1 MSSGYFPG
9 RLVGPVRALA
19 QAFTLPTTSVPHR
32 ARSGAISKAIR
43 ARSTPRTCRPSANRE
58 ATKAGNPPTCLAL
71 VGAVINE
78 DASCPLGLSRPEIAF
93 PSAHP
98 DEAQTVEIDVAV
110 MALPDV
116 PEQHRLAEAVVR
128 GLGEGAWA
136 RNSAAAIVEPVAH
149 NVPVGSFGH
158 KVLRSRLT
166 PLAAFGL
173 RIGPDETIDVFSAFP
188 SRADI
193 SLHRTR

>member
-1 MSSGYFPG
+1 
-9 RLVGPVRALA
+9 
-19 QAFTLPTTSVPHR
+19 
-32 ARSGAISKAIR
+32 
-43 ARSTPRTCRPSANRE
+43 
-58 ATKAGNPPTCLAL
+58 LAL

-158 KVLRSRLT
+158 KALRSRLT
-166 PLAAFGL
+166 PPSGL
-173 RIGPDETIDVFSAFP
+173 RSADWTQCSHQCRVRFSPESNRIADSQRRAEWRFGRGGSP
-188 SRADI
+188 STLDI
-193 SLHRTR
+193 ATAMYVAPTGARDPIPIVTVLVWIMTRPPTKGGLLSPRT